1 MVTIE
6 YMVNA
11 ALGCDTV
18 ISRAFLRACGIAV
31 PRPAPPVG
39 AIARADSYGCI
50 AECFA
55 NRESPMDGRR

>member
-6 YMVNA
+6 YMIKV
-11 ALGCDTV
+11 ALRCDT
-18 ISRAFLRACGIAV
+18 IMSRAFLRACGIAV
-31 PRPAPPVG
+31 PRPAPPDG
-39 AIARADSYGCI
+39 AIVSADSYDCI